1 MDYIILG
8 LLLLQSRTIYQL
20 RQRIS
25 QGLNLMY
32 SSSLGSIQAA
42 IKKLIKNEYIRFEE
56 VVEKGKYKKVYL
68 ITESGKQHFLEWVNK
83 PIEEQNFKSPE
94 LIKVYFMGFSEKDNR
109 ETSIQQYLTYLN
121 KQYCILEAIC
131 EDAKNI
137 PVTAENKDILHYQ
150 MASAFYGRDLMK
162 FNIDWYEGLSN
173 KMRSNEI

>member
-20 RQRIS
+20 QQRIS

-42 IKKLIKNEYIRFEE
+42 IKKLLNCEYIRFEE
-56 VVEKGKYKKVYL
+56 VVENGKYKKVYL

-83 PIEEQNFKSPE
+83 PIEEQSIKSPE
-94 LIKVYFMGFSEKDNR
+94 LVKVYFMGFSDRVNR
-109 ETSIQQYLTYLN
+109 EASIRQYLTYLN
-121 KQYCILEAIC
+121 EQYCILEAIC

-137 PVTAENKDILHYQ
+137 PVTEENKDILHYQ
-150 MASAFYGRDLMK
+150 TVSAFYGRDLMK
-162 FNIDWYEGLSN
+162 FNIDWYEGLLT
-173 KMRSNEI
+173 KIRSGEI